1 MSWGTNNAVSNNI
14 HFNFPSIMNDSRLYT
29 DYNSNAIIDKNI
41 KKINNI
47 VSNNDYRK
55 YLQHNSNQ
63 IILNNQ
69 FNSCYNTTKCP
80 YEHTPQVIPSK
91 PYIFDNILSSDQPYG
106 YENSDLKE
114 IYLSR
119 QKLNSKIHFPNLL

>member
-47 VSNNDYRK
+47 KQTMIIENIYK
-55 YLQHNSNQ
+55 IIQ
-63 IILNNQ
+63 I
-69 FNSCYNTTKCP
+69 
-80 YEHTPQVIPSK
+80 
-91 PYIFDNILSSDQPYG
+91 
-106 YENSDLKE
+106 
-114 IYLSR
+114 
-119 QKLNSKIHFPNLL
+119 KLF